1 MAMIMLDRARGSGFP
16 HRRRVIGTLLICL
29 STGAYFLP
37 EAPGSPPDCPGATAI
52 GFGQLP
58 PVPRRKTQVLVG
70 NLVSPS
76 QEMKENVDFLLT
88 PAILVQEA
96 VSSGVV
102 PTYPT
107 E

>member
-1 MAMIMLDRARGSGFP
+1 MWVVGITFVCLFFGTYGRPSLRSNASNPSGT
-16 HRRRVIGTLLICL
+16 HVITI
-29 STGAYFLP
+29 
-37 EAPGSPPDCPGATAI
+37 D
-52 GFGQLP
+52 QLP
-58 PVPRRKTQVLVG
+58 PVPRRKAHRLVG

-76 QEMKENVDFLLT
+76 LEMKENVDFLLT

-96 VSSGVV
+96 ISSGVI